1 MESAN
6 NNIKVVVCGSNGSEV
21 LPGTVPTGIN
31 TTVVQPNRNKVDVYS
46 VYGVLIRSQVN
57 ESTALDGLAD
67 GVYIVGD
74 KKVIV
79 GKH

>member
-1 MESAN
+1 M
-6 NNIKVVVCGSNGSEV
+6 CGSNGSEV
-21 LPGTVPTGIN
+21 LPGTVPTGIK

-67 GVYIVGD
+67 GVYIVRD